1 MKSQPLFECDFDVPA
16 GGEFLLCWVPRSLA
30 DSFKLRRPDPA
41 QVCNPLFLF
50 AGSAVQISTEDGTG
64 PGEAQEAE
72 N

>member
-1 MKSQPLFECDFDVPA
+1 
-16 GGEFLLCWVPRSLA
+16 
-30 DSFKLRRPDPA
+30 
-41 QVCNPLFLF
+41 VCNPLFLF